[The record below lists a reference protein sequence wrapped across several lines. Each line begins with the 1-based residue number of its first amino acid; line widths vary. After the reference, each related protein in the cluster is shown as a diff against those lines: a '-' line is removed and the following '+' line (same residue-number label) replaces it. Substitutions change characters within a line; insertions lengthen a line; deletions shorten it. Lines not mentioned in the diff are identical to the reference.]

1 MVRTTE
7 TLSMSSFEVPIFDR
21 HEQGKALRACHM
33 QGEARDAVQCAG
45 PPPTANDSPTQMP
58 VMPSLGKPPRANLTL
73 RERTSTHPSCRRA
86 QSGWLRASQSTSAP
100 ARSKLIQSR
109 LRLFS
114 DLQTDRA
121 EARASQQALVS

>member
-1 MVRTTE
+1 
-7 TLSMSSFEVPIFDR
+7 MSSFEVPVFDR
-21 HEQGKALRACHM
+21 QEQGKALRACHM

-45 PPPTANDSPTQMP
+45 PPPTANDCRLKCQSCQAWENLPW
-58 VMPSLGKPPRANLTL
+58 ANLTL

-100 ARSKLIQSR
+100 ARSKPIQSR
-109 LRLFS
+109 LRLFR

-121 EARASQQALVS
+121 EARAPQQALVS